1 MPVLTVGSDRGWQR
15 ASYASWLALTHTHP
29 VCLCLQ
35 MQCVVLPLL
44 GSYHPTAEHWVAA
57 MNWSLV
63 LLVTVLWFSLGF
75 IDPADPPKE
84 CAASTEHTFCSY
96 CDAWYSSPNRKHCH
110 TCHRCVS
117 GFDHHCSYLN
127 CCIGRRNYPCFFGLV
142 IATMLASLLHL
153 LLSAYVLVLLFATE
167 AAATHALH
175 SVGWEISLLLVLA
188 LLAASLATMFLFGN
202 LFLFHTF
209 LARRPP
215 PATLRPAPASVRALH
230 HHRRGM
236 SSFEYWGYEYDDV
249 AARRIEWQM
258 ALYDADLSLC
268 IMRCR
273 IVHPVWPPCC
283 RIHPVAPPVRPCR
296 PLAQGLCP
304 SVLAVLAAAAPAAAA
319 GGRLSTAGAGR
330 AAWRGTW
337 RRTGSA

>member
-1 MPVLTVGSDRGWQR
+1 
-15 ASYASWLALTHTHP
+15 
-29 VCLCLQ
+29 

-57 MNWSLV
+57 TNWSLV
-63 LLVTVLWFSLGF
+63 LLVTVLWFSLMTLGLFSLGF

-117 GFDHHCSYLN
+117 GFDHHCIYLN

-215 PATLRPAPASVRALH
+215 PATLRPAPLSARLAPPSQGHVVVRVLGLRVRRRRSAQDRVADGPLRRRPLPLH
-230 HHRRGM
+230 HEVSYR
-236 SSFEYWGYEYDDV
+236 
-249 AARRIEWQM
+249 
-258 ALYDADLSLC
+258 
-268 IMRCR
+268 
-273 IVHPVWPPCC
+273 PPCMAPLLSDPSC
-283 RIHPVAPPVRPCR
+283 RPPVRPCR

-304 SVLAVLAAAAPAAAA
+304 SVLAVLAAAAAAES
-319 GGRLSTAGAGR
+319 G
-330 AAWRGTW
+330 
-337 RRTGSA
+337 